1 MASKDEYVQKLH
13 AKLDVWNAEIDK
25 LKAKAEKA
33 QAESRVEHQEQI
45 KNLQQ
50 KLWEAEKK
58 VAELRNAG
66 EGAWEDLKA
75 GVQLAW
81 DSMEEAVKS
90 ARSKFK

>member
-50 KLWEAEKK
+50 KL
-58 VAELRNAG
+58 
-66 EGAWEDLKA
+66 
-75 GVQLAW
+75 
-81 DSMEEAVKS
+81 
-90 ARSKFK
+90 